1 MTVGVTGSAG
11 LGAGAG
17 AGSGF
22 GAGAGAGSGFGAGA
36 AGFGGITGKLA
47 VWMAPVGLSATH
59 FLQSLHFV

>member
-11 LGAGAG
+11 
-17 AGSGF
+17 F
-22 GAGAGAGSGFGAGA
+22 CAGAGAGSGFGAGA

-47 VWMAPVGLSATH
+47 VWMAPVGHSPTH

>member
-11 LGAGAG
+11 FCAGAE

-47 VWMAPVGLSATH
+47 VWMAPVGHSATH

>member
-11 LGAGAG
+11 FCAGAG
-17 AGSGF
+17 TGSGF

-36 AGFGGITGKLA
+36 AGFGGITGKFT
-47 VWMAPVGLSATH
+47 VWMAPVGHSATH